1 MVHASI
7 RLIGFKELL
16 HQAAAEADR
25 REARRRQSKPGGIA
39 KQQLRTGI
47 IEDAGDGRG
56 REPMIDR
63 HGNEAGAHDAVI
75 CRDEFRAVGGKDRDP
90 VAAGKPAASE
100 RAGDAVR
107 HAVEI
112 RKRKAA
118 LAAFAAK
125 IDYGE
130 LFGIAVAP
138 DEIAEIAE
146 SGHAFHRLRVTPLGA
161 R

>member
-1 MVHASI
+1 MVYTPI

-25 REARRRQSKPGGIA
+25 REARRRQPKPGGIA
-39 KQQLRTGI
+39 KQQLRPGI

-75 CRDEFRAVGGKDRDP
+75 CSDEFRAVGREDRDP
-90 VAAGKPAASE
+90 VAAREPVPGK
-100 RAGDAVR
+100 RAGGAVR
-107 HAVEI
+107 HAVEV
-112 RKRKAA
+112 RESKAA

-146 SGHAFHRLRVTPLGA
+146 SGHAFRRLRVTPLGA